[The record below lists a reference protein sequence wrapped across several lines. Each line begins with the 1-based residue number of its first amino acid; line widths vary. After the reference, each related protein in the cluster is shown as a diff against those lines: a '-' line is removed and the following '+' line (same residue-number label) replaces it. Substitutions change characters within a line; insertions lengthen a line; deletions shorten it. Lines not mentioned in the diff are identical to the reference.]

1 MMAAS
6 HGPEEIGNQTLD
18 VGAQIQAWG
27 DKHILA
33 RQMLCEAP
41 NNAFCVEGISCVE
54 QKEGNIEFIVIIKER
69 SRFYTGTVASIVS
82 HWKVE
87 GAPVMP
93 GDATVVDIFQSF
105 FEEQGI
111 SKGVVKAIKDEKT
124 TRSRFSSERV
134 IVEGVKLTFPQESLQ
149 RVLDNLLIES
159 SEVLEISSVE
169 APKIPSLASDT
180 SSLLVQQRDLD
191 DRQPLLKGTPKR
203 SSPLLPHSSLLRTGF
218 CNNPFFNRN
227 FAGTR
232 LPNKAEPQRGY
243 KDSKYFSFALK
254 EVFDAESRYFW
265 LERNKRGE
273 LVPSDSSTA
282 RNELKLFFGVQDFW
296 PGNGIYMSYRARFFA
311 LVFYVFMGG
320 WVLSPLMNLVK
331 AVTELPLK
339 LVAEFFCWSKDS
351 LREKYGEGFGL
362 SDPTTFKAMA
372 WYWQVLYVVCRT
384 LQLLFAGLHL
394 LVRMVVSPVESA
406 KVAYNAGYTHGWL
419 NQALTVMS
427 AVSSALC
434 WLGFLIGGGPLL
446 LLIAPKLGISLAPV
460 AHSGLAHFSAPI
472 TALLTTKLGFVAST
486 ALTGAVTLSTT
497 ILFFLGLHEA
507 RKALNTWFAAGC
519 RDDGPTE
526 SRPYALI
533 S

>member
-1 MMAAS
+1 
-6 HGPEEIGNQTLD
+6 
-18 VGAQIQAWG
+18 
-27 DKHILA
+27 
-33 RQMLCEAP
+33 
-41 NNAFCVEGISCVE
+41 
-54 QKEGNIEFIVIIKER
+54 
-69 SRFYTGTVASIVS
+69 
-82 HWKVE
+82 
-87 GAPVMP
+87 MP

-169 APKIPSLASDT
+169 APKIPSLVSDT

-203 SSPLLPHSSLLRTGF
+203 SSPLLPHSSKLRTGF
-218 CNNPFFNRN
+218 CKNPFFNRS
-227 FAGTR
+227 FEETR
-232 LPNKAEPQRGY
+232 LANKVEPQRGY
-243 KDSKYFSFALK
+243 NDSNYFSFALR

-265 LERNKRGE
+265 LERRSMG
-273 LVPSDSSTA
+273 LVPSDSSTGWNA
-282 RNELKLFFGVQDFW
+282 LKLFFGVQDIW
-296 PGNGIYMSYRARFFA
+296 RGNGIMMPLRTRLFA
-311 LVFYVFMGG
+311 LFLYVWMGG

-351 LREKYGEGFGL
+351 LREKYGEGIRL
-362 SDPTTFKAMA
+362 SDPATFKAMA
-372 WYWQVLYVVCRT
+372 WYWQVLYVVCRA

-419 NQALTVMS
+419 NQTLTVMS

-434 WLGFLIGGGPLL
+434 WLGLLIGGGPLL

-460 AHSGLAHFSAPI
+460 AHSSLAHFSAPI

-519 RDDGPTE
+519 RDEGPTE
-526 SRPYALI
+526 SRPYQLI